1 MAANKFSPQ
10 FPISQNDDTWHAL
23 QTEEVMERL
32 FSSTEGGLSQ
42 EEAERRLE
50 KLGPNELTEAPPVTF
65 MEMLKEQFNNFV
77 VIMLIIAALI
87 SAMLGEYLEAVA
99 IMAIVLLNSALGV
112 IQERRAEQA
121 LAALRKLAAP
131 EAHVIRDNSRQLI
144 PSNLVVPG
152 DIVLLEAGNYV
163 PADVR
168 LLEAVNLRIEEAA
181 LTGESV
187 PVQKDASARLEKD
200 IPLGD
205 RKNTAF
211 MGTLVNY
218 GRGRGVVAGT
228 GMRTQIGMIAEMIQ
242 SVQQEPT
249 PLQRRLNQ
257 LGKTLGWAALAVCGL
272 VFVVGWIRGYDPLDM
287 FLLAVGLAIAA
298 VPEGLPAIVTISLA
312 LGMREMIKRHAL
324 IRRLS
329 SVETLGSATII
340 CSDKT
345 GTLTQNEMTVTR
357 IWVDGEIINVS
368 GSGYTPEGDFLT
380 DGKPIDLDD
389 YPALTTALWVAALN
403 NDADLEVSGT
413 SSEKITYRMVG
424 DPTEGAMVVAAAKA
438 GAYAAELNKSYPRV
452 REIPFDST
460 RKRMVTCHHLEG
472 IRPEDISPFID
483 NQNQGWY
490 AITMKGAPDVVLNHC
505 SLYQRMDDH
514 SEPLEE
520 TQKMRILAANDRM
533 TQDALRVLAMAFRV
547 VPEIPEKAELGGFE
561 NDLVFAGLIGMIDP
575 PRQEVPPALETA
587 RRAGIR
593 TVMITGDYPKT
604 ARAIAESIGLLEPGH
619 QVLTGSELDQM
630 DDAKLQREISFT
642 DVFARVSPEHKMR
655 IVDAFRARN
664 EVVAMTGDGVN
675 DAPSIKRADIGVAMG
690 ITGTDV
696 TKESADMVL
705 TDDNYASI
713 VSAVEQGRVIYTN
726 IRKFVY
732 YLLSCNMAEIAII
745 FLGIILTKGSPLTVI
760 QLLWLNLIT
769 DGAPALALGT
779 EKGEPDIMDR
789 PPRPPDEPII
799 NRIMAKGILI
809 QTVAITVV
817 TLTAYLAGLAY
828 YSNQPDVATTMA
840 FVTLSFSELLRAFTA
855 RSERY
860 SLFKIGVFTN
870 KYMNLAF
877 VTSLVLLLVVVYIPF
892 LQPIFNTSALGWEHW
907 RIIIPLLFIP
917 ALAAE
922 IGKFITTRREM
933 V

>member
-1 MAANKFSPQ
+1 
-10 FPISQNDDTWHAL
+10 
-23 QTEEVMERL
+23 
-32 FSSTEGGLSQ
+32 
-42 EEAERRLE
+42 
-50 KLGPNELTEAPPVTF
+50 
-65 MEMLKEQFNNFV
+65 
-77 VIMLIIAALI
+77 
-87 SAMLGEYLEAVA
+87 
-99 IMAIVLLNSALGV
+99 
-112 IQERRAEQA
+112 
-121 LAALRKLAAP
+121 
-131 EAHVIRDNSRQLI
+131 
-144 PSNLVVPG
+144 
-152 DIVLLEAGNYV
+152 
-163 PADVR
+163 
-168 LLEAVNLRIEEAA
+168 
-181 LTGESV
+181 
-187 PVQKDASARLEKD
+187 
-200 IPLGD
+200 
-205 RKNTAF
+205 
-211 MGTLVNY
+211 
-218 GRGRGVVAGT
+218 
-228 GMRTQIGMIAEMIQ
+228 
-242 SVQQEPT
+242 
-249 PLQRRLNQ
+249 
-257 LGKTLGWAALAVCGL
+257 
-272 VFVVGWIRGYDPLDM
+272 
-287 FLLAVGLAIAA
+287 
-298 VPEGLPAIVTISLA
+298 
-312 LGMREMIKRHAL
+312 
-324 IRRLS
+324 
-329 SVETLGSATII
+329 
-340 CSDKT
+340 
-345 GTLTQNEMTVTR
+345 
-357 IWVDGEIINVS
+357 
-368 GSGYTPEGDFLT
+368 
-380 DGKPIDLDD
+380 
-389 YPALTTALWVAALN
+389 
-403 NDADLEVSGT
+403 
-413 SSEKITYRMVG
+413 
-424 DPTEGAMVVAAAKA
+424 
-438 GAYAAELNKSYPRV
+438 
-452 REIPFDST
+452 
-460 RKRMVTCHHLEG
+460 
-472 IRPEDISPFID
+472 
-483 NQNQGWY
+483 
-490 AITMKGAPDVVLNHC
+490 
-505 SLYQRMDDH
+505 
-514 SEPLEE
+514 
-520 TQKMRILAANDRM
+520 M